1 MNKIKIKGWSFF
13 QIEGRDIS
21 VCVRV
26 RPLMSHE
33 QNSGIFESVVAE
45 HPFVHTLEPKFDV
58 KGNAKAVRYNLISYT
73 FFAQSV
79 MKT

>member
-1 MNKIKIKGWSFF
+1 MTVNVSYSDNIRLVFL
-13 QIEGRDIS
+13 QVEGRDIS

-45 HPFVHTLEPKFDV
+45 HPFVHTLEPRFDV
-58 KGNAKAVRYNLISYT
+58 KGNAKAVR
-73 FFAQSV
+73 
-79 MKT
+79 